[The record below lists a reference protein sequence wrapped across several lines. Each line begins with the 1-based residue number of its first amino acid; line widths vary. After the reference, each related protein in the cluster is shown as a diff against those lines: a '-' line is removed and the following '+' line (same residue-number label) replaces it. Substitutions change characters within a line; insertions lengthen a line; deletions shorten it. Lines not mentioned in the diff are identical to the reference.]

1 MLVRVDGFIVG
12 IIGGGMVERKVIEE
26 SFQVL
31 QERKSRLFYGRMVR
45 NGADVVGLDCG
56 GVMLVFISVY
66 GMRLRLVLI
75 GAGYVNRAIVQSAA
89 LLGFDI
95 VVVDI
100 YRESFNFELFLL
112 LITFFYVESF
122 GAVVEV
128 LDIRFDN
135 FVLIVT
141 NNQDREVF
149 DKFIEQFIVW
159 LGLLVSRRKV
169 QFFLR

>member
-1 MLVRVDGFIVG
+1 
-12 IIGGGMVERKVIEE
+12 
-26 SFQVL
+26 
-31 QERKSRLFYGRMVR
+31 
-45 NGADVVGLDCG
+45 
-56 GVMLVFISVY
+56 MLVFISVY

-75 GAGYVNRAIVQSAA
+75 GVGYVNWVIVQSAV

-100 YRESFNFELFLL
+100 YCESFNFELFLL
-112 LITFFYVESF
+112 LITFFYVELF

-135 FVLIVT
+135 FVLIVM
-141 NNQDREVF
+141 NNQDCEVF